1 MANQSNEQLISGVKK
16 IMICTGVWR
25 QPISTNTTLNHL
37 YLAYCK
43 LMLIGRIILWF
54 LLTGELVRLVLA
66 RYPNHVIIESLAVV
80 ITNWRMN
87 LKFIVYE
94 KTKIFQIFEVIVL
107 KEREV
112 WESRDVEKTRKY
124 SKKVNFMQFG
134 VLAMLITD
142 SLTVL
147 LMEGMGKVNH

>member
-25 QPISTNTTLNHL
+25 QPISTNATLNHL